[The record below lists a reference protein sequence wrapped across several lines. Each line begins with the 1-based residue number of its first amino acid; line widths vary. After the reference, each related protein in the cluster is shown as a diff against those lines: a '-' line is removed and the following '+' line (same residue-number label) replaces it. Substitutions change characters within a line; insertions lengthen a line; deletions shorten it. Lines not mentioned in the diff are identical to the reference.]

1 MDLLTFW
8 RDMNMDDRKVFAKAC
23 GSSFLHVRN
32 VAYKQK
38 PCSPEL
44 AISIERESGGV
55 VRCETT
61 CPQGADWAYI
71 RSSGESDS
79 AGQAIK

>member
-1 MDLLTFW
+1 MQ
-8 RDMNMDDRKVFAKAC
+8 MGMEERKSFAKAC
-23 GSSFLHVRN
+23 GSSFWHLRN

-44 AISIERESGGV
+44 AISIERESRGV

-61 CPQGADWAYI
+61 CPNGADWAYI
-71 RSSGESDS
+71 RCSGMSDMEGR
-79 AGQAIK
+79 ALK